1 MGSAIKIKMLL
12 VAREMTLQDLA
23 QRLIPPTSVQ
33 NLSQKLK
40 RDNFSE
46 NELQAIAEACN
57 AKIET
62 KFILNDTGK
71 TIS

>member
-12 VAREMTLQDLA
+12 AAREMTLQNLA
-23 QRLIPPTSVQ
+23 DKIMPKTTVQ

-46 NELQAIAEACN
+46 KELQKIATACN
-57 AKIET
+57 ATFET
-62 KFILNDTGK
+62 AFTLNDTGK
-71 TIS
+71 TI

>member
-12 VAREMTLQDLA
+12 AAREMTLQNLA
-23 QRLIPPTSVQ
+23 DKIVPKTTAQ

-46 NELQAIAEACN
+46 NELQAIATACN
-57 AKIET
+57 ATFET
-62 KFILNDTGK
+62 NFILNDTGK
-71 TIS
+71 TI